1 MPANLPPPPPCS
13 AAAGRAAALPDHLG
27 TVRALLDPAGG
38 QVSRFRFG
46 PFGVPL
52 SAEGPDRIGF
62 GHSGKEW
69 FERTGLVYYGQ
80 RWYHPESGRWLSRD
94 PAGEAGGLNLYG
106 FCRNDP
112 VNCYDLDGLAPKPR
126 ESVVPGSLSA
136 VIWKYVGGELK
147 FLPSFRVRQERWV
160 REESFHPSSDGGGRM
175 SDYVREGWDE
185 LEEFKEGA
193 RLGGVRGLA
202 RVLGNAKLLDNVRNS
217 AETDLRIE
225 EEMAA
230 IGARR
235 DFLRM
240 VPLGEGIYQWQMGN
254 RWRGAAMAGLDVAGI
269 ALGGVASAGAKGV
282 WAGAGRAALVGGG
295 EAFAR
300 STATVAFDRHEMGA
314 GYGRSV
320 LDDMKYIGGSTLFGA
335 GFAATPGL
343 GARLFRRSPK
353 IPASFFR
360 KTRFEVEALQRQG
373 LSRSE
378 AFAQIRRFNAGNA
391 DGFAF
396 HFTNPKGATGI
407 LGDSAVNSG
416 LGIAGRGVYAGTTP
430 TPSAL
435 LKYGP
440 TPGWALTPT
449 KPVRIPLRISPDL
462 NPVRPVIPF
471 RTQVFR
477 VDQVPLKP

>member
-1 MPANLPPPPPCS
+1 MPAKCKRKNRSNSEGGCRSAEKSSYPPNS
-13 AAAGRAAALPDHLG
+13 RGRVAALPDHPG

-46 PFGVPL
+46 PFGTPL

-112 VNCYDLDGLAPKPR
+112 VNHYDLDGLAPKPR

-147 FLPSFRVRQERWV
+147 FLPSFPTREERW
-160 REESFHPSSDGGGRM
+160 RAEFHVGTSSIGAGWTDYRLLGHAATGRF
-175 SDYVREGWDE
+175 R
-185 LEEFKEGA
+185 EGA

-202 RVLGNAKLLDNVRNS
+202 NVLGNAKLLENVRNS

-230 IGARR
+230 TGARR

-254 RWRGAAMAGLDVAGI
+254 RWRGGGDGGAGRGRDRAGR
-269 ALGGVASAGAKGV
+269 AASAGAKGV
-282 WAGAGRAALVGGG
+282 WAGVGRAALVGGG

-300 STATVAFDRHEMGA
+300 STATVAFDRHEMGRA
-314 GYGRSV
+314 TTVRC
-320 LDDMKYIGGSTLFGA
+320 ST
-335 GFAATPGL
+335 T
-343 GARLFRRSPK
+343 
-353 IPASFFR
+353 
-360 KTRFEVEALQRQG
+360 
-373 LSRSE
+373 
-378 AFAQIRRFNAGNA
+378 
-391 DGFAF
+391 
-396 HFTNPKGATGI
+396 
-407 LGDSAVNSG
+407 
-416 LGIAGRGVYAGTTP
+416 
-430 TPSAL
+430 
-435 LKYGP
+435 
-440 TPGWALTPT
+440 
-449 KPVRIPLRISPDL
+449 
-462 NPVRPVIPF
+462 
-471 RTQVFR
+471 
-477 VDQVPLKP
+477 